1 VSSLFGWQNRGPGV
15 PFGFAVTWTRT
26 VKWLMGIN
34 LGVFVFQ
41 LLLGPQGTLGLWAV
55 FGMDP
60 RQVFAFP
67 PRVWQLVTYM
77 FLHAGV
83 GHLVGNMLGLFFF
96 AGDVERELGTRRFL
110 SFYFACGVAGALLS
124 SLLDFHA
131 VLIGASAGVLG
142 VVVAFAIFY
151 PDAIVY
157 LWLLL
162 LIPVRVKY
170 LAIGYAILTLL
181 LAMEGGRQSGIAH
194 WGHVGGMVY
203 AFTYLWVLPRLGW
216 RPQLPR
222 WFSPWRW
229 AGRWAERRRRARELR
244 RGQEQSRVQEELD
257 RILAKVHQEG
267 LGSLSDAERRFLQK
281 VSKRYRDSGE

>member
-1 VSSLFGWQNRGPGV
+1 M

-34 LGVFVFQ
+34 LAVFVLQ
-41 LLLGPQGTLGLWAV
+41 KLLGPDGTLRLWDV
-55 FGMDP
+55 FGMNP
-60 RQVFAFP
+60 RAVFAFP
-67 PRVWQLVTYM
+67 PLLWQPVTYM
-77 FLHAGV
+77 FLHGGV

-96 AGDVERELGTRRFL
+96 AGDVERELGTKRFL
-110 SFYFACGVAGALLS
+110 SLYFACGVAGALLS

-142 VVVAFAIFY
+142 ILVAFAIFY
-151 PDAIVY
+151 PGAIVY
-157 LWLLL
+157 LWLLI

-170 LAIGYAILTLL
+170 LAIGYAIVTVL
-181 LAMEGGRQSGIAH
+181 LAMGGETGGVAQ

-216 RPQLPR
+216 RLPVPK
-222 WFSPWRW
+222 WGVV
-229 AGRWAERRRRARELR
+229 GRWVERWRAGGRLRRARE
-244 RGQEQSRVQEELD
+244 QARVQEELD

-281 VSKRYRDSGE
+281 VSKRYRDSEG